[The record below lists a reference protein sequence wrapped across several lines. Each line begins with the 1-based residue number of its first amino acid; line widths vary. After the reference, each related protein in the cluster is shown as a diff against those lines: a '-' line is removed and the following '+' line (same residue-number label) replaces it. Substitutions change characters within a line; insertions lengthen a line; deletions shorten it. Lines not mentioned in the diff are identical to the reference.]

1 MISQNNKKAFLEIIT
16 DFRSMLLQNNKHD
29 ISRKIKSEQTNNDNS
44 QSKLMSLEKEAKMCR
59 KCEIAK
65 ARKNMVFGAGN
76 PEADLMLIGEA
87 PGYYEDMQGKPFVG
101 KAGQLLNKMFE
112 AINFKRSSLYIANT
126 LKCRPPDNRNPQP
139 TEIENCIHFLE
150 KQIEIIKPKM
160 ICTLGKYAAQ
170 TILRTDESISRLRGK
185 LLSYNGIPVIPI
197 YHPSYLLRNPSAKKE
212 TWGDLKVIRKKIDE
226 L

>member
-87 PGYYEDMQGKPFVG
+87 PGYYEDIQGKPFVG

-226 L
+226 I

>member
-29 ISRKIKSEQTNNDNS
+29 ISRKIKSEQTNNNNS
-44 QSKLMSLEKEAKMCR
+44 QSKLMSLEKEAEMCR

-87 PGYYEDMQGKPFVG
+87 PGYYEDIQGKPFVG